1 MLEKYLADS
10 LTCPL
15 SHCTSL
21 LQAGLNL
28 SVLSIP
34 SEAALELSNLSPFLR
49 NYLPPL
55 FRLKNSMHTH
65 VQLREF
71 SKQAQQQAG
80 LSTACR
86 ALPTLPNPHLL
97 TE

>member
-1 MLEKYLADS
+1 MLEKYLANS
-10 LTCPL
+10 LIFPS

-28 SVLSIP
+28 SVLSIS
-34 SEAALELSNLSPFLR
+34 SEAALQLSNLSPFLR

-55 FRLKNSMHTH
+55 LRLKKSTRTH
-65 VQLREF
+65 AQLREF
-71 SKQAQQQAG
+71 SKQAPQQAG
-80 LSTACR
+80 LSTAR
-86 ALPTLPNPHLL
+86 QALPTLPNPHLL